1 MVSELMLNAG
11 LLMEMLETDTLEE
24 VTFLIMRV
32 CVSLFPTATD
42 PYDTDDGVD
51 VRGAVDVLD
60 EDPEPAPVP
69 LNETVNNTAPLLL
82 VRVKVPVT
90 VPDAVGLNPIA
101 K

>member
-1 MVSELMLNAG
+1 MLNAG
-11 LLMEMLETDTLEE
+11 LLMEALETDTLEE

-42 PYDTDDGVD
+42 PYDTDDGVEVKD
-51 VRGAVDVLD
+51 GVDVLD
-60 EDPEPAPVP
+60 EDPEPPEPAPV
-69 LNETVNNTAPLLL
+69 NGTVSNTVPLLL
-82 VRVKVPVT
+82 LRVKVPVN

>member
-11 LLMEMLETDTLEE
+11 LLIEMLETGTLDD

-32 CVSLFPTATD
+32 CVSLFPTATV

-51 VRGAVDVLD
+51 VKSVDVF
-60 EDPEPAPVP
+60 EVDPEPVP
-69 LNETVNNTAPLLL
+69 LSETVSNTVPLLFFSVKLPVTAPE
-82 VRVKVPVT
+82 V
-90 VPDAVGLNPIA
+90 VGLNAIA